1 MKLKVINIV
10 NHPPAYEGHRDRPRP
25 KINWDTPN
33 GSWVGIWGYEW
44 HDIIGNNT
52 LSVADDIEYEVWQP
66 DQRADRIYQHTFETG
81 LVHKLFPAIDKEYI
95 HGLHKVK
102 DIYSETLMIELEKQV
117 QTGQPLVL
125 HINAGL
131 RYINIPILK
140 KYHKKIPI
148 VGQFYTNSSAIFD
161 IPKTLHPA
169 KLINAYKKKWEL
181 NRYYRMLKFLIPG
194 VREGLDFF
202 EKKFGT
208 KVFYRD
214 HANFGS
220 DFSQWTR
227 NKSKEEAREA
237 LNIPQDRKIIFSS
250 SRLIPVK
257 QIDKMIET
265 LAKVRNQN
273 FVCYVSGRGT
283 PKYEEYLNNLVD
295 KLNLKE
301 KVVFIGYVD
310 YGILKDYFQAADVL
324 LSTSAQD
331 LGPSTPFQAAFMEV
345 PSILTKTGLAWE
357 FFEDRGYGKLIPTED
372 YDKWVEALDAF
383 MEGEQIPVPGLKEL
397 QDFGN
402 WEIISK
408 YYYNIY
414 KTLQTATL

>member
-1 MKLKVINIV
+1 LL
-10 NHPPAYEGHRDRPRP
+10 
-25 KINWDTPN
+25 
-33 GSWVGIWGYEW
+33 
-44 HDIIGNNT
+44 GNFIQT
-52 LSVADDIEYEVWQP
+52 AV
-66 DQRADRIYQHTFETG
+66 
-81 LVHKLFPAIDKEYI
+81 LF
-95 HGLHKVK
+95 LT
-102 DIYSETLMIELEKQV
+102 SQ
-117 QTGQPLVL
+117 
-125 HINAGL
+125 
-131 RYINIPILK
+131 
-140 KYHKKIPI
+140 
-148 VGQFYTNSSAIFD
+148 
-161 IPKTLHPA
+161 KTLHPA

-357 FFEDRGYGKLIPTED
+357 FLKTE
-372 YDKWVEALDAF
+372 V
-383 MEGEQIPVPGLKEL
+383 MENSFQPKIMTNG
-397 QDFGN
+397 
-402 WEIISK
+402 
-408 YYYNIY
+408 
-414 KTLQTATL
+414 